1 MPHEVFPGITVDP
14 EVQHGRPCLAGTRTP
29 VVSIVGAL
37 AGGSSLEAIESDYF
51 VTEEQIRAAL
61 AYATHMLDTTQVYA
75 AS

>member
-1 MPHEVFPGITVDP
+1 MPKEVFPGITIDP

-37 AGGSSLEAIESDYF
+37 AGGSSMEQITRDYF
-51 VTEEQIRAAL
+51 VTAEQIHAAL
-61 AYATHMLDTTQVYA
+61 AYATHLLASTQVYA